1 MASFTLGGV
10 SYEYLTPPKP
20 QRLHLIRSWE
30 YGHWPRVEAAVP
42 IAGGATVSVYGEA
55 SRWSDE
61 QVHVRWADDDGHFH
75 AAWLPIEN
83 VRRLT
88 ASEWDIIEFHRCP
101 ESLRH
106 IQWGKRL
113 PGFLPE

>member
-1 MASFTLGGV
+1 MPSFILGGV
-10 SYEYLTPPKP
+10 MYEYVAPPKP

-30 YGHWPRVEAAVP
+30 YPNWPRVEAAVQLTD
-42 IAGGATVSVYGEA
+42 GGTVTVYGEA

-61 QVHVRWADDDGHFH
+61 LVHVRWADDEEHFH
-75 AAWLPIEN
+75 ASWVPMAN

-88 ASEWDIIEFHRCP
+88 DSEWDIIEFHACP
-101 ESLRH
+101 PELRH
-106 IQWGKRL
+106 VRWGSRM